1 MDLTMTFTGICCF
14 LQEFRRVV
22 LLDARQPRPAR
33 NNAMAIIPSHYAYIR
48 FPAKRVLERD
58 GVPLIDPSLVID
70 PSLKKFR
77 FTFVDPM
84 TGESEDQIVCLLDQ
98 MQIALEPQPV
108 SRVHTIN
115 TTVPTNLEI
124 PNPNEPGDSASL
136 HWVAD
141 MALIHEDMAY
151 VDERYL
157 EDRPPRNIA
166 AFAVFDDL
174 RATPEKPNKRAMN
187 SSIKVTRVADDHS
200 WEFVPAIGAVKQALA
215 FGVTAEMTLPQTD
228 VVTIVLSTFDPVEV
242 RDFRIELDA
251 SDGGPIHIA
260 VGNSPLDGI
269 LQVGHTHPALNGT
282 PNYDFELFYE
292 LSKRQTA
299 AFPIPICRATSYK
312 RKELAS
318 EPCPL
323 VVARP

>member
-1 MDLTMTFTGICCF
+1 MELTMTFTGICCF

-58 GVPLIDPSLVID
+58 GLPSIDPSLR
-70 PSLKKFR
+70 KFR
-77 FTFVDPM
+77 FTFVDPI

-108 SRVHTIN
+108 FREHTVN
-115 TTVPTNLEI
+115 RTVPSNLEI
-124 PNPNEPGDSASL
+124 PNPNVPGDSESV

-157 EDRPPRNIA
+157 DDRPPRNIA
-166 AFAVFDDL
+166 AFAVFSDL
-174 RATPEKPNKRAMN
+174 RNDQNNRAMH

-200 WEFVPAIGAVKQALA
+200 WEFLPPIGAVKQALA

-228 VVTIVLSTFDPVEV
+228 VVKIVLSTFDPVEV
-242 RDFRIELDA
+242 RTFPIELDA
-251 SDGGPIHIA
+251 RGGGPIHIT

-269 LQVGHTHPALNGT
+269 LQIGHTHPALNGT

-299 AFPIPICRATSYK
+299 ALPIPVCRATSYK

-318 EPCPL
+318 EPCPVL
-323 VVARP
+323 VARP